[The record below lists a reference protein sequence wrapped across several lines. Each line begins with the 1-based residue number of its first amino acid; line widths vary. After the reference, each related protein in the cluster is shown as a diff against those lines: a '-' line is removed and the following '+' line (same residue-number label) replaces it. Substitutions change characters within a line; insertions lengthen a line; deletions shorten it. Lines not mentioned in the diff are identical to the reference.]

1 MRDESPVDRQQRI
14 YTALLFVVFLAY
26 CGGVVYLII
35 SPAWRIVGVLNVAL
49 IGYLIPRWVLPVVM
63 EDVPYLWRKAVYAG
77 WHGKYRAFE
86 GQRVRIVDGERHTPS
101 RVFAADIFDILG
113 ETPSLTDLAKLEA
126 RYGTAFEK
134 GADGDY
140 LFADEACMTYVR
152 GHMDEQRTSR
162 GRDAMKLATWLE
174 REVFMPID
182 NRRTAETGKTYAF
195 TKETTRETARR

>member
-1 MRDESPVDRQQRI
+1 MRESAVDQQQRI

-26 CGGVVYLII
+26 CGVVVWLII
-35 SPAWRIVGVLNVAL
+35 NPTWRIVGVLNVVL

-86 GQRVRIVDGERHTPS
+86 DQRVRVLDGERHTPS

-113 ETPSLTDLAKLEA
+113 EKPSLTDLEKLQT
-126 RYGTAFEK
+126 RYGTGFEK
-134 GADGDY
+134 GTEEPAEGEW
-140 LFADEACMTYVR
+140 LFTDEACVGYVQR
-152 GHMDEQRTSR
+152 HMDEQRTPR
-162 GRDAMKLATWLE
+162 GRDAMKLAVWLE

-182 NRRTAETGKTYAF
+182 NRRSLETGKTHAF
-195 TKETTRETARR
+195 TKEMIRR